1 MTKFKDLIRAINQDK
16 PVTVRHESW
25 LEKNADP
32 KYSAEAIAF
41 AAAELASSENS
52 NNNSKTQM
60 FRASGMNSCMRQR
73 IFHRS
78 GMEQQN
84 PPNARTANIF
94 HTGNFIHLK
103 WQMAG
108 MTEGWLVEPEV
119 EMECADLQLRGHT
132 DGVLYDDSLLEIKS
146 INSRGF
152 DKVYKDGIKEDHK
165 MQATS
170 YLYMQDKK
178 FISFIYE
185 NKDNQ
190 EWYEIRYER
199 NSKDEDEMLKQM
211 KMLVNY
217 WQEDKLPKI
226 LSSCERQEGT
236 NYNYC
241 PFKKSCLE
249 LHQIEDKGFTHG

>member
-1 MTKFKDLIRAINQDK
+1 MTSLKDLIKAVNEEK

-32 KYSAEAIAF
+32 TYSPEAIAF
-41 AAAELASSENS
+41 AAAELAGTENS
-52 NNNSKTQM
+52 DSGPKVKM
-60 FRASGMNSCMRQR
+60 FRASGMNGCMRQR
-73 IFHRS
+73 IFQRS
-78 GMEQQN
+78 GMEQQT

-108 MTEGWLVEPEV
+108 MSEGWLAQPEV
-119 EMECADLQLRGHT
+119 AMECEDLQLRGHT
-132 DGVLYDDSLLEIKS
+132 DGILFDGSLLEIKS

-152 DKVYKDGIKEDHK
+152 DRVYKDGVKEDHK
-165 MQATS
+165 MQATA

-178 FISFIYE
+178 AISFIYE

-190 EWYEIRYER
+190 EWYEIRYMR

-211 KMLVNY
+211 KTLVQY
-217 WQEDKLPKI
+217 WEDDRLPRI
-226 LSSCERQEGT
+226 LSSCERKEGT

-241 PFKKSCLE
+241 PFKKECAA
-249 LHQIEDKGFTHG
+249 LHAVEDEGFTHG